1 MVPRSSTC
9 RRNSAPWQLH
19 LHQPRVRYG
28 GTAGR
33 RLLTL
38 LNGTRERAALLDAM
52 GAEAGAPAPHGRP
65 WPSRDDLSA
74 KLESK
79 LSDLGALALLEA

>member
-1 MVPRSSTC
+1 
-9 RRNSAPWQLH
+9 
-19 LHQPRVRYG
+19 
-28 GTAGR
+28 
-33 RLLTL
+33 
-38 LNGTRERAALLDAM
+38 M